1 MKRILAVIAL
11 GMALAGCVYEGP
23 GPGYYG
29 PGYHYYYYP

>member
-23 GPGYYG
+23 GYYRA